1 MLISVFDGHTHCIG
15 LLVTWDNFSQKKQKS
30 DICGGRGF
38 QTLFNELIKTGFEAD
53 LELERK
59 ENVKRDGDKQKY
71 RRAGKEAGQID
82 KIEPQSNTEGRQINR
97 QPDRQSRQGCAARW
111 AS

>member
-1 MLISVFDGHTHCIG
+1 MGR
-15 LLVTWDNFSQKKQKS
+15 FSPKKNKS
-30 DICGGRGF
+30 DISGGRGF
-38 QTLFNELIKTGFEAD
+38 QTLFSELTKTGFEAH

-59 ENVKRDGDKQKY
+59 EKVKRDGDKQKY
-71 RRAGKEAGQID
+71 RPAGKEAGQID
-82 KIEPQSNTEGRQINR
+82 LIEPQSNTEGWQINR